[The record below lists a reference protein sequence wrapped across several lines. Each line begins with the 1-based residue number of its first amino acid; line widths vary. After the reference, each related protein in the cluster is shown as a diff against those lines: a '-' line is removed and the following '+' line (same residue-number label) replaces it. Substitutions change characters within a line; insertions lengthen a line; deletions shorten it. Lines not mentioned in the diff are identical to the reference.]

1 MYGSPEGGQGWVGD
15 AVHIERIESAGKWRE
30 HTEDEFISRISGAED
45 RAPVRRK
52 RGKKRLTDDFTRGK
66 KTNQIKMKW
75 HSFSGKHLIGEA
87 VLASLVELFMNF
99 RFEE

>member
-1 MYGSPEGGQGWVGD
+1 MYGSPEGGQGVVGD

-52 RGKKRLTDDFTRGK
+52 GGKKETNRRFYSTEEK
-66 KTNQIKMKW
+66 KLSK
-75 HSFSGKHLIGEA
+75 LE
-87 VLASLVELFMNF
+87 
-99 RFEE
+99 

>member
-1 MYGSPEGGQGWVGD
+1 MSQDKRQEAGRRERNVVALFFFTGGENRIKMYGSPEGGQRRGVGD

-52 RGKKRLTDDFTRGK
+52 RGKRD
-66 KTNQIKMKW
+66 
-75 HSFSGKHLIGEA
+75 
-87 VLASLVELFMNF
+87 
-99 RFEE
+99 

>member
-1 MYGSPEGGQGWVGD
+1 MSQDKRQEAGRRREMLLLSSFLLAGKIASKCMEVLKEASARGVGD

-52 RGKKRLTDDFTRGK
+52 RGKRDQPTIL
-66 KTNQIKMKW
+66 
-75 HSFSGKHLIGEA
+75 L
-87 VLASLVELFMNF
+87 
-99 RFEE
+99 FEEENN